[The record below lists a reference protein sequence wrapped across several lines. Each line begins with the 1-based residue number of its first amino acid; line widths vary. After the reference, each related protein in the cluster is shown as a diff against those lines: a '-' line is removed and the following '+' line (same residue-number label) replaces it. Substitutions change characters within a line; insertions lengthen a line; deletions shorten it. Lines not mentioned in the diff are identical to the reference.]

1 MLMRC
6 LVVNKYIRNL
16 KKRIKEENL
25 VYSYSVLI
33 VTMFASAICYNLFLR
48 PLKIVAGGTNGLS
61 IIVEK
66 VFSIEPSFF
75 ILIFSIVVL
84 VLAYFAVGAKKAS
97 SALVATFVYPLFVD
111 ATSFLTYFINV
122 SNDDIIIASVFAGI
136 ISGWVSGFTC
146 KVELSQGGITLINQI
161 LYEKFNI
168 SISKSNFVINMFIII
183 AGGFYFGITTVLCAI
198 ILLYVS
204 STLIDKVMLG
214 VSNNKTFYIMTEK
227 ETEVRKYIVEQLKS
241 GVTIFNVKSGKENDN
256 RSVIMVVIPNYL
268 YHKATKRIKLIDG
281 KAFFIVTDSY
291 QVVGGHNN

>member
-1 MLMRC
+1 M
-6 LVVNKYIRNL
+6 NKYIRKL
-16 KKRIKEENL
+16 KKKIKDENL
-25 VYSYSVLI
+25 VYSYSVLV
-33 VTMFASAICYNLFLR
+33 VTMFVSAICYNLFLR

-66 VFSIEPSFF
+66 AFSIEPSFF

-84 VLAYFAVGAKKAS
+84 VLAYFAVGPKKAS

-111 ATSFLTYFINV
+111 ATSFLTLFINV
-122 SNDDIIIASVFAGI
+122 SNNDIIIASVFAGL
-136 ISGWVSGFTC
+136 ISGWVSGLTC
-146 KVELSQGGITLINQI
+146 KVELSQGGITLINQV
-161 LYEKFNI
+161 LYEKFKI

-183 AGGFYFGITTVLCAI
+183 GGGFYFGITTVLCAI

-227 ETEVRKYIVEQLKS
+227 EVDVKRYIVEQLKS

-256 RSVIMVVIPNYL
+256 RCVIMVVIPNYL
-268 YHKATKRIKLIDG
+268 YHKVTKRIKLIDEN
-281 KAFFIVTDSY
+281 AFFIVTDSY